1 MLRPRSTKK
10 PCHRFVLFFDCSLGL
25 LPATELCNKN
35 TYIVTHLVFS
45 GNRLEIADSFLLF
58 YVASRE
64 IDKNVLFFG
73 HKNTFLDN
81 RSIDFIK
88 KSNLF
93 SPVVL
98 VSRYTKKNP

>member
-1 MLRPRSTKK
+1 M
-10 PCHRFVLFFDCSLGL
+10 
-25 LPATELCNKN
+25 
-35 TYIVTHLVFS
+35 VTHLVFS
-45 GNRLEIADSFLLF
+45 GNCLEIADIFLRF

-73 HKNTFLDN
+73 HKRTFLEN
-81 RSIDFIK
+81 RSIDFICKKKKKKK

-98 VSRYTKKNP
+98 VSRYTKQILDYPISSMVLLSEQR